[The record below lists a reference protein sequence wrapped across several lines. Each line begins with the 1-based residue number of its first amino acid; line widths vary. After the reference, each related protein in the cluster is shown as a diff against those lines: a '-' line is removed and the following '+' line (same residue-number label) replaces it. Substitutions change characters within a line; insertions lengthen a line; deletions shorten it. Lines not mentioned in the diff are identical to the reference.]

1 MRKNIIHVHTAEDL
15 EKILSSD
22 GFDESIEINFNT
34 SATKGK
40 NKAEGINSIK
50 DFLFWFEDSWI
61 SQVFKLLFMLIFP
74 VTLGL
79 GNCHIIELTAD
90 TFMKIMFIDVIV
102 FGIPTFISCIV
113 FFVRYW

>member
-1 MRKNIIHVHTAEDL
+1 
-15 EKILSSD
+15 
-22 GFDESIEINFNT
+22 
-34 SATKGK
+34 
-40 NKAEGINSIK
+40 
-50 DFLFWFEDSWI
+50 
-61 SQVFKLLFMLIFP
+61 MLIFP